1 MVVLERWANT
11 PFGVFGTLHV
21 DGKTWYTLE
30 DDWRDNERNVSCIPA
45 GSYRLRKVLH
55 RGTLP
60 TYEIYPVTDRT
71 HIHIHPGNTEE
82 DVQGCV
88 MLGLRLG
95 TKNVPDEDSPDHRN
109 MDKWAVLDSVQAH
122 RQFME
127 AMAGRSEVPIAVRW
141 TVPG

>member
-11 PFGVFGTLHV
+11 PFGVFGTLRV

-82 DVQGCV
+82 DVQGCD
-88 MLGLRLG
+88 
-95 TKNVPDEDSPDHRN
+95 P
-109 MDKWAVLDSVQAH
+109 
-122 RQFME
+122 
-127 AMAGRSEVPIAVRW
+127 
-141 TVPG
+141 